1 MKKTIVV
8 FNDSWHKGVLGIV
21 ASRLLERFY
30 KPTIVLTKS
39 GDCYTGSARSIAGFN
54 IYEGLDKCSH
64 LLKAFGGHYFAAGMT
79 ISPDHISTFKTEF
92 ENIANEILTEEDMIP
107 EIEIDTEIQLKDL
120 NLSFYNILQQMEPF
134 GPENPK
140 PVFCV
145 KNTQN
150 IGCKIVKEDHL
161 RFDIVQDGVRMNGI
175 GFNLAD
181 KYEALEYPEKLDI
194 VFTIEENYF
203 NGKTSLQMK
212 VIDFKIAEK

>member
-1 MKKTIVV
+1 
-8 FNDSWHKGVLGIV
+8 
-21 ASRLLERFY
+21 
-30 KPTIVLTKS
+30 
-39 GDCYTGSARSIAGFN
+39 
-54 IYEGLDKCSH
+54 
-64 LLKAFGGHYFAAGMT
+64 
-79 ISPDHISTFKTEF
+79 
-92 ENIANEILTEEDMIP
+92 
-107 EIEIDTEIQLKDL
+107 
-120 NLSFYNILQQMEPF
+120 MEPF

-145 KNTQN
+145 KNAQN

-212 VIDFKIAEK
+212 VIDFNIAEK